1 MTYKQLDVGLSVYGA
16 GGDTPT
22 TQENRPLAPRPSHLS
37 IGGVTQNFRPKTSQR
52 HNVITSK
59 PCRDCDNGF
68 IREPDGYGCVQWTS
82 CYSCGGTGEADDI

>member
-1 MTYKQLDVGLSVYGA
+1 MKYTAANVGLSVYGA
-16 GGDTPT
+16 GGDDARPYK
-22 TQENRPLAPRPSHLS
+22 NRPLAPRPSHLS
-37 IGGVTQNFRPKTSQR
+37 IGGATQNFRSKASQR

-59 PCRDCDNGF
+59 RCTDCDNGF